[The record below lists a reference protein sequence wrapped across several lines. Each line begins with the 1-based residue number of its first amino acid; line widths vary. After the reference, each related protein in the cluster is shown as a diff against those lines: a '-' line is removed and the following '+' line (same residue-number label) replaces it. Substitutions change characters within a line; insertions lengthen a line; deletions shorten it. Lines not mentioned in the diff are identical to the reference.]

1 MHGPRVSTARQM
13 RANLDEYIANIFR
26 MNTAHV
32 WGMVDSSLIWF
43 FKINPELPKRRKP
56 IQNRENSKSGKPR
69 AKNGPGTSK
78 KYEHYF
84 GKARTPIA
92 LTFEAPLMFF

>member
-43 FKINPELPKRRKP
+43 LKLTPNYLNVENQFKIGK
-56 IQNRENSKSGKPR
+56 IQNRENLGLKLGRGHPKNMNTILVKPAHR
-69 AKNGPGTSK
+69 LRWLLK
-78 KYEHYF
+78 
-84 GKARTPIA
+84 
-92 LTFEAPLMFF
+92 LL